1 MRHVHESSAPVGRIA
16 DVEMLLA
23 IVEAGSL
30 SGGARRLG
38 KSQSVL
44 SRRLA
49 AMEER
54 LGARLLERTTRSF
67 RLTPAGTRFHE
78 RAGEVLELLTR
89 AEDEAADVAGSLRGR
104 VRVSAP
110 PAYARARL
118 APRLTTFATTCPEI
132 ELELLLMERYVD
144 PLAEG
149 FDLVVRLGPLP
160 DSTMAG
166 RVLSTERQV
175 LCAAPLYIGRAGA
188 PTKLAALGTHDLLVL
203 ANDRVRDRWTFKQ
216 AGHVHTIEVRGALR
230 SNDAGLLRRAAVD
243 GLGIASLPS
252 YVVENDLESGVL
264 VELLPDAKMAS
275 FPVLAVVPSRRH
287 LPKRVRMLMDVLA
300 APRRRS
306 RGTTA

>member
-1 MRHVHESSAPVGRIA
+1 MGRIA

-54 LGARLLERTTRSF
+54 LGTRLVERTTRSF
-67 RLTPAGTRFHE
+67 RLTPAGTRFHA
-78 RAGEVLELLTR
+78 RAGEVLELLR
-89 AEDEAADVAGSLRGR
+89 RVEDETADVAGALRGR
-104 VRVSAP
+104 IRVSAP
-110 PAYARARL
+110 PAYSRARL
-118 APRLTTFATTCPEI
+118 APLLKTFAAACPEV

-144 PLAEG
+144 PLTEG

-175 LCAAPLYIGRAGA
+175 LCAAPLYVGRAGA
-188 PTKLAALGTHDLLVL
+188 PVSLEALGTHDLLVL

-230 SNDAGLLRRAAVD
+230 SNDAELLRRAAVD

-252 YVVENDLESGVL
+252 YVVEDDLASGAL
-264 VELLPDAKMAS
+264 VELLPEAKMAS
-275 FPVLAVVPSRRH
+275 YPVLAVVPSRRH
-287 LPKRVRMLMDVLA
+287 LPKRVRILMDVLA
-300 APRRRS
+300 SPGRKSRR
-306 RGTTA
+306 TTA